1 MKDLLNAQPMMW
13 ILETSYMDNK
23 ERIKIISSRGRPPG
37 FRLLEESKE
46 KIRQSRLGTHH
57 TKKTK
62 DKISRSLI
70 AYFKSRDSFTESIR
84 NEYKDYPQPID
95 DWFVDHKEL
104 LDESESIMAEGKL
117 TYLQQIEMCYGN
129 EIDKFGHEASPEFLF
144 MLKEELIKLGLLDEL
159 EELYVLAS

>member
-1 MKDLLNAQPMMW
+1 
-13 ILETSYMDNK
+13 MDNK

-46 KIRQSRLGTHH
+46 KIRQSRLGTHQ
-57 TKKTK
+57 TEKTK
-62 DKISRSLI
+62 NKISRSLI

-84 NEYKDYPQPID
+84 NEYKDYPQSVD

-117 TYLQQIEMCYGN
+117 AYLQQVEMCYGN
-129 EIDKFGHEASPEFLF
+129 EIDKFGHEASPEFLL
-144 MLKEELIKLGLLDEL
+144 MLKEELLELGLFDEL
-159 EELYVLAS
+159 EELYVLTS